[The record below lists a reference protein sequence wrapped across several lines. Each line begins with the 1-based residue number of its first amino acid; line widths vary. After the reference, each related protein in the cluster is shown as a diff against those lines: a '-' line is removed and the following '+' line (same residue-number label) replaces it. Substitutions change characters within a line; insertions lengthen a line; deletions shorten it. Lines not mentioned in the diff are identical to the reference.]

1 MVKVFRIMSK
11 NATPEHWATNDLE
24 MDDLGWLKL
33 TEVSWKIE
41 GDNRGQKQ
49 VTNVEGLVP

>member
-1 MVKVFRIMSK
+1 MSK